1 MKDFFHLSKWKLPII
16 ENYWMIQYFSIFV
29 KLIIFIIN
37 FIFVFH
43 FKFHLSSFE
52 TGNLHQQLFNQLQK
66 NPFETAVWL
75 NHPFTN
81 TTWKTSFAHHQAKEQ
96 EESYS
101 LISQRCKQVN
111 TRQDVQNFLKN
122 LDQPNAI
129 SLSTTQALK
138 PKTYT
143 SPALGLV
150 VDGQSVLSNVSVLN
164 SI

>member
-1 MKDFFHLSKWKLPII
+1 MFFILNFTCLRLKPETYNNNCL
-16 ENYWMIQYFSIFV
+16 
-29 KLIIFIIN
+29 IN
-37 FIFVFH
+37 FKKNQ
-43 FKFHLSSFE
+43 FK
-52 TGNLHQQLFNQLQK
+52 
-66 NPFETAVWL
+66 TAVWL

-164 SI
+164 SIFSVYLKSKISLLFYHQKSLNLILVSFIDRLE